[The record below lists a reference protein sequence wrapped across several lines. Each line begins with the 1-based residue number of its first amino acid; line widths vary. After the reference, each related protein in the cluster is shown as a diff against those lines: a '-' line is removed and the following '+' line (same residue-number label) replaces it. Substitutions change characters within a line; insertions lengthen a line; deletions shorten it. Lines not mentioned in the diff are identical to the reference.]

1 MMAGFSFGFCGQ
13 IICDVFEFYVYKTE
27 TVLCMCLKD
36 SLDGEAR
43 IGEGE

>member
-13 IICDVFEFYVYKTE
+13 IICDVFEFYVYE
-27 TVLCMCLKD
+27 TGAVRRMCLKG

-43 IGEGE
+43 IGEEW